1 MKDSLRIHIL
11 GAGIGGLTTAIAL
24 RRAGYAPTVFE
35 QAPALTDVG
44 AGITLGPNATRVMEE
59 LGLAGE
65 LEQVAWTPRH
75 AGILHCATG
84 EPISYRE
91 RGDAYLTEFG
101 APFWHIH
108 RADLLEVL
116 GKAAMASAE
125 IHFGH
130 RLVALRSEGEV
141 VIAEYDNGAV
151 IESDVLIACNGIKST
166 VRDTLIEASAPA
178 FTGYVAWRGLVPM
191 TDLPGFEVD
200 PDFGLYIG
208 PNRMVGRYAVRH
220 RSLLNYVAM
229 ARKPD
234 WCEEGWMVSAEV
246 DEVLAEFDGWH
257 EDVQR
262 MIAATPA
269 GACFKWALHVREP
282 ITQWVSGRVALLGD
296 AAHPMTPFL
305 GLGAGI
311 AIEDALVLAR
321 AFEAASGPD
330 DALQRYQSARVD
342 HANMAQAESS
352 RQGLYLLNMKPGEP
366 QDRSLFGEDP
376 FGLYGYD
383 ARTVAV

>member
-24 RRAGYAPTVFE
+24 RRAGYTPTVFE

-75 AGILHCATG
+75 AGILHFATG
-84 EPISYRE
+84 EPIAYRE

-166 VRDTLIEASAPA
+166 VRDSLFEASAPE
-178 FTGYVAWRGLVPM
+178 FTGYVAWRGLVPAER
-191 TDLPGFEVD
+191 LPV
-200 PDFGLYIG
+200 GLIHPVAGVWWG
-208 PNRMVGRYAVRH
+208 PGKHFVHYYVRGG
-220 RSLLNYVAM
+220 S
-229 ARKPD
+229 
-234 WCEEGWMVSAEV
+234 
-246 DEVLAEFDGWH
+246 
-257 EDVQR
+257 
-262 MIAATPA
+262 
-269 GACFKWALHVREP
+269 HVNCVCVVER
-282 ITQWVSGRVALLGD
+282 GD
-296 AAHPMTPFL
+296 C
-305 GLGAGI
+305 
-311 AIEDALVLAR
+311 R
-321 AFEAASGPD
+321 
-330 DALQRYQSARVD
+330 
-342 HANMAQAESS
+342 
-352 RQGLYLLNMKPGEP
+352 
-366 QDRSLFGEDP
+366 
-376 FGLYGYD
+376 
-383 ARTVAV
+383 